1 MRGRIYAQRR
11 LPAALTALTAPSNLQ
26 REEKTNPRS
35 TPSAHWQYIGRV
47 YGGIFVSNRILS
59 SNKGASQV
67 VLVVKEPTCQGK
79 RPESQVW
86 PLGSG
91 RSPGGGRRKPL
102 QSPCLEIPWTEEPGR
117 LQSMGSQRVRHSW
130 SDLAHPATNVNALE
144 THSMIWRN
152 ITLHYSNIIQTH
164 NFDEISKL
172 KRIFNYYW

>member
-102 QSPCLEIPWTEEPGR
+102 QSPCLENPMDRGAWQAAVHGVAK
-117 LQSMGSQRVRHSW
+117 SQ
-130 SDLAHPATNVNALE
+130 T
-144 THSMIWRN
+144 
-152 ITLHYSNIIQTH
+152 Q
-164 NFDEISKL
+164 L
-172 KRIFNYYW
+172 KRLSTSSNKRECIRDTFNDMKKYHSSLFKYYSDT